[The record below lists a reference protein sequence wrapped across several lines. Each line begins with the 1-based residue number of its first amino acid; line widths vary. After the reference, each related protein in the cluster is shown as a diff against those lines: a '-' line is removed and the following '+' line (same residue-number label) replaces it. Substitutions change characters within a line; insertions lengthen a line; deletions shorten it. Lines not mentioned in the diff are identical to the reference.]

1 MLTSFMAGFYI
12 FSNIIIMNINQAL
25 NYYSKKLIEITK
37 DYKIAYIETQILISH
52 SLNLSLPKLISNA
65 LIELNEN
72 EINKI
77 ETLINRRLNF
87 EPIAYITNKKEFYGV
102 DFYVNNSVLIPRV
115 ETEEIIDLIKE
126 YINKKIDKKNK
137 KFSVCDI
144 GAGCGNIAIT
154 LKKLFENADITA
166 IEISEKAIQVI
177 KKNCENILQNKNS
190 INIINADALSFTPK
204 NKFDIVVSNPPYVAL
219 KDKDN
224 LQRDLYF
231 EPENALYS
239 GYDGMDFYRNFFNII
254 DRYLKYNGAFFFEIG
269 FNQGKELI
277 NICES
282 FNIKNA
288 EIKKDLSG
296 KDRFLICYNYIANKK
311 LD

>member
-1 MLTSFMAGFYI
+1 
-12 FSNIIIMNINQAL
+12 MNINQAL

-37 DYKIAYIETQILISH
+37 NYKIAYIETQILISH
-52 SLNLSLPKLISNA
+52 SLNLSKTKLISNA

-87 EPIAYITNKKEFYGV
+87 EPIAYITNKKEFYGI

-115 ETEEIIDLIKE
+115 ETEEIIDLIKD
-126 YINKKIDKKNK
+126 YLNKKIDKKNK
-137 KFSVCDI
+137 KISICDI

-154 LKKLFENADITA
+154 LKKLFENADINA
-166 IEISEKAIQVI
+166 IEISEKAMQVI

-190 INIINADALSFTPK
+190 INIINTDALSFTPK
-204 NKFDIVVSNPPYVAL
+204 NKFDIIVSNPPYVAL

-224 LQRDLYF
+224 LQRDLNF

-296 KDRFLICYNYIANKK
+296 KDRFLICHNYIANKK

>member
-1 MLTSFMAGFYI
+1 
-12 FSNIIIMNINQAL
+12 MNINQAL

-52 SLNLSLPKLISNA
+52 SLNLSKTKLISNA

-87 EPIAYITNKKEFYGV
+87 EPIAYITNKKEFYGI

-126 YINKKIDKKNK
+126 YINKEIDKNK
-137 KFSVCDI
+137 KFSICDI
-144 GAGCGNIAIT
+144 GAGCGNISIT

-166 IEISEKAIQVI
+166 IEISEKATQII
-177 KKNCENILQNKNS
+177 KKNCENILKNKNS
-190 INIINADALSFTPK
+190 INIINADALSFIVK
-204 NKFDIVVSNPPYVAL
+204 NKFDIIVSNPPYVAL

-224 LQRDLYF
+224 LQRDLNF

-277 NICES
+277 NICKS

-296 KDRFLICYNYIANKK
+296 KDRFLICYN
-311 LD
+311 LR

>member
-1 MLTSFMAGFYI
+1 
-12 FSNIIIMNINQAL
+12 MNINQAL

-37 DYKIAYIETQILISH
+37 DYKIAYIETQILISY
-52 SLNLSLPKLISNA
+52 SLNLSETKLISNA

-115 ETEEIIDLIKE
+115 ETEELIDLVKY
-126 YINKKIDKKNK
+126 YIKKNSEK
-137 KFSVCDI
+137 NISICDI

-166 IEISEKAIQVI
+166 IEISEKAMQVI

-204 NKFDIVVSNPPYVAL
+204 NKFDIIVSNPPYVAL

-224 LQRDLYF
+224 LQRDLNF

-254 DRYLKYNGAFFFEIG
+254 DRYSKYSGAFFFEIG

>member
-1 MLTSFMAGFYI
+1 
-12 FSNIIIMNINQAL
+12 MNINQAL

-52 SLNLSLPKLISNA
+52 SLNLSKTKLISNA

-87 EPIAYITNKKEFYGV
+87 EPIAYITNKKEFYGI

-137 KFSVCDI
+137 KFSICDI
-144 GAGCGNIAIT
+144 GAGCGNISIT

-166 IEISEKAIQVI
+166 IEISEKAMQVI

-190 INIINADALSFTPK
+190 INIINEDALSFTPK
-204 NKFDIVVSNPPYVAL
+204 NKFDIIVSNPPYVAL

-254 DRYLKYNGAFFFEIG
+254 YRYSKYSGAFFFEIG

>member
-1 MLTSFMAGFYI
+1 
-12 FSNIIIMNINQAL
+12 MNINQAL

-52 SLNLSLPKLISNA
+52 SLNLSKTKLISNA

-87 EPIAYITNKKEFYGV
+87 EPIAYITNKKEFYGI

-126 YINKKIDKKNK
+126 YINKEIDKNK

-144 GAGCGNIAIT
+144 GAGCGNISIT

-190 INIINADALSFTPK
+190 INIINADALSFTSK
-204 NKFDIVVSNPPYVAL
+204 NKFDIIVSNPPYVAL
-219 KDKDN
+219 KDKYN
-224 LQRDLYF
+224 LQKDLDF
-231 EPENALYS
+231 EPETALYS

-296 KDRFLICYNYIANKK
+296 KDRFLICHNYITNKK

>member
-1 MLTSFMAGFYI
+1 
-12 FSNIIIMNINQAL
+12 MNINQAL
-25 NYYSKKLIEITK
+25 NYYSKKIIEITK

-52 SLNLSLPKLISNA
+52 SLNLSKTKLISNA

-87 EPIAYITNKKEFYGV
+87 EPIAYITNKKEFYGI
-102 DFYVNNSVLIPRV
+102 DFYVNNTDHIPRV

-126 YINKKIDKKNK
+126 YIDKEIDKKNK
-137 KFSVCDI
+137 KFSICDI
-144 GAGCGNIAIT
+144 GAGCGNISIT

-177 KKNCENILQNKNS
+177 KKNCDKILQNKNS

-204 NKFDIVVSNPPYVAL
+204 NKFDIIVSNPPYVAL

-224 LQRDLYF
+224 LQRDLNF

-254 DRYLKYNGAFFFEIG
+254 DIYLKYSGAFFFEIG

-282 FNIKNA
+282 FNIKNV

-296 KDRFLICYNYIANKK
+296 KDRFLICYN
-311 LD
+311 LR

>member
-1 MLTSFMAGFYI
+1 
-12 FSNIIIMNINQAL
+12 MNINQAL

-52 SLNLSLPKLISNA
+52 SLNLSKIKLISNA

-87 EPIAYITNKKEFYGV
+87 EPIAYITNKKEFYEI
-102 DFYVNNSVLIPRV
+102 DFYVDNSVLIPRA
-115 ETEEIIDLIKE
+115 ETEELIDLVKD
-126 YINKKIDKKNK
+126 YIKKNSEK
-137 KFSVCDI
+137 NISICDI
-144 GAGCGNIAIT
+144 GAGSGNIAIT

-166 IEISEKAIQVI
+166 IEISEKAMQVI
-177 KKNCENILQNKNS
+177 KKNCENILQNKNL
-190 INIINADALSFTPK
+190 INIINADALSFTHK
-204 NKFDIVVSNPPYVAL
+204 NKFDIIVSNPPYVAL

-224 LQRDLYF
+224 LQRDLNF
-231 EPENALYS
+231 EPKNALYS

-269 FNQGKELI
+269 FNQGRELI

-282 FNIKNA
+282 FNIKNV

-296 KDRFLICYNYIANKK
+296 KDRFLICYN
-311 LD
+311 LR

>member
-1 MLTSFMAGFYI
+1 
-12 FSNIIIMNINQAL
+12 MNINQAL

-37 DYKIAYIETQILISH
+37 DYKIAYIETQILISL
-52 SLNLSLPKLISNA
+52 SLNLSKTKLISNA

-126 YINKKIDKKNK
+126 YINKKIDKNK

-166 IEISEKAIQVI
+166 IEISEKAMQVI
-177 KKNCENILQNKNS
+177 KKNCENILKNKNL

-204 NKFDIVVSNPPYVAL
+204 NKFDIIVSNPPYVAL

-224 LQRDLYF
+224 LQKYLDF

>member
-1 MLTSFMAGFYI
+1 
-12 FSNIIIMNINQAL
+12 MNINQAL

-52 SLNLSLPKLISNA
+52 SLNLSKTKLISNA

-87 EPIAYITNKKEFYGV
+87 EPIAYITNKKEFYGI

-126 YINKKIDKKNK
+126 YINKEIDKNK
-137 KFSVCDI
+137 KFSICDI
-144 GAGCGNIAIT
+144 GAGCGNISIT

-166 IEISEKAIQVI
+166 IEISEKAIQII

-204 NKFDIVVSNPPYVAL
+204 NKFDIIVSNPPYVAL

-224 LQRDLYF
+224 LQRDLNF

-254 DRYLKYNGAFFFEIG
+254 DRYLKYSGAFFFEIG

-296 KDRFLICYNYIANKK
+296 KDRFLICYN
-311 LD
+311 LR

>member
-1 MLTSFMAGFYI
+1 
-12 FSNIIIMNINQAL
+12 MNINQAL

-52 SLNLSLPKLISNA
+52 SLNLSKTKLISNA

-144 GAGCGNIAIT
+144 GAGCGNISIT

-166 IEISEKAIQVI
+166 IEISEKAMQVI

-204 NKFDIVVSNPPYVAL
+204 NKFDIIASNPPYVAL

-239 GYDGMDFYRNFFNII
+239 GYDGIDFYRNFFNII

-296 KDRFLICYNYIANKK
+296 KDRFLICYNFMNK
-311 LD
+311 

>member
-1 MLTSFMAGFYI
+1 
-12 FSNIIIMNINQAL
+12 MNINQAL

-52 SLNLSLPKLISNA
+52 SLNLSKTKLISNA

-87 EPIAYITNKKEFYGV
+87 EPIAYITNKKEFYGI

-166 IEISEKAIQVI
+166 IEISEKAMQVI

-190 INIINADALSFTPK
+190 INIINADTLSFTPK
-204 NKFDIVVSNPPYVAL
+204 NKFDIIVSNPPYVAL

-224 LQRDLYF
+224 LQRDLNF

-282 FNIKNA
+282 FNIKNV

-296 KDRFLICYNYIANKK
+296 KDRFLICYNFMNK
-311 LD
+311 

>member
-1 MLTSFMAGFYI
+1 
-12 FSNIIIMNINQAL
+12 MNINQAL

-52 SLNLSLPKLISNA
+52 SLNLSKTKLISNA

-87 EPIAYITNKKEFYGV
+87 EPIAYITNKKEFYGI

-126 YINKKIDKKNK
+126 YINKKIDKNK
-137 KFSVCDI
+137 KFSICDI

-166 IEISEKAIQVI
+166 IEISEKAMQVI

-224 LQRDLYF
+224 LQRDLNF

-239 GYDGMDFYRNFFNII
+239 GYDGMDFYRNFFYII

-282 FNIKNA
+282 FNIKNV

-296 KDRFLICYNYIANKK
+296 KNRFLICYN
-311 LD
+311 LR

>member
-1 MLTSFMAGFYI
+1 
-12 FSNIIIMNINQAL
+12 MNINQAL
-25 NYYSKKLIEITK
+25 NYYSKKLIKITK

-52 SLNLSLPKLISNA
+52 SINLSKTKLISNA

-204 NKFDIVVSNPPYVAL
+204 NKFDIIVSNPPYVAL

-224 LQRDLYF
+224 LQRDLNF

-239 GYDGMDFYRNFFNII
+239 GYDGMDFYRNFFYII

-282 FNIKNA
+282 FNIKNV

-296 KDRFLICYNYIANKK
+296 KDRFLICYN
-311 LD
+311 LR

>member
-1 MLTSFMAGFYI
+1 
-12 FSNIIIMNINQAL
+12 MNINQAL

-52 SLNLSLPKLISNA
+52 SLNLSKTKLISNA

-87 EPIAYITNKKEFYGV
+87 EPIVYITNKKEFYGI

-126 YINKKIDKKNK
+126 YINKEIDKKNK
-137 KFSVCDI
+137 KFSICDI
-144 GAGCGNIAIT
+144 GAGCGNISIT

-166 IEISEKAIQVI
+166 IEISEKAMQVI

-204 NKFDIVVSNPPYVAL
+204 NKFDIIVSNPPYVAL

-282 FNIKNA
+282 FNIKNV

-296 KDRFLICYNYIANKK
+296 KDRFLICYN
-311 LD
+311 LR

>member
-1 MLTSFMAGFYI
+1 MAGFYI

-52 SLNLSLPKLISNA
+52 SLNLSKTKLISNA

-87 EPIAYITNKKEFYGV
+87 EPIVYITNKKEFYGI

-137 KFSVCDI
+137 KISVCDI

-166 IEISEKAIQVI
+166 IEISEKAMQVI

-190 INIINADALSFTPK
+190 INIINADALSFTHK
-204 NKFDIVVSNPPYVAL
+204 NKFDIIVSNPPYVAL

-224 LQRDLYF
+224 LQRDLNF

-296 KDRFLICYNYIANKK
+296 KDRFLICHNYIANKK

>member
-1 MLTSFMAGFYI
+1 
-12 FSNIIIMNINQAL
+12 MNINQAL
-25 NYYSKKLIEITK
+25 NYYSKKLIKITK

-52 SLNLSLPKLISNA
+52 SLNLSETKLISNA

-87 EPIAYITNKKEFYGV
+87 EPVAYITNKKEFYGI

-126 YINKKIDKKNK
+126 YINKEIDKNK
-137 KFSVCDI
+137 KFSICDI
-144 GAGCGNIAIT
+144 GAGCGNISIT

-166 IEISEKAIQVI
+166 IEINEKAMQVI

-190 INIINADALSFTPK
+190 INIINADALSFTVK
-204 NKFDIVVSNPPYVAL
+204 NKFDIIVSNPPYVAL

-254 DRYLKYNGAFFFEIG
+254 DRYSKYRGAFFFEIG

-282 FNIKNA
+282 FNIKNV

>member
-1 MLTSFMAGFYI
+1 
-12 FSNIIIMNINQAL
+12 MNINQAL
-25 NYYSKKLIEITK
+25 NYYLKKLIEITK

-52 SLNLSLPKLISNA
+52 SLNLSKTKLISNA

-87 EPIAYITNKKEFYGV
+87 EPIAYITNKKEFYGI

-144 GAGCGNIAIT
+144 GAGCGNISIT

-166 IEISEKAIQVI
+166 IEISEKAMQVI

-204 NKFDIVVSNPPYVAL
+204 NKFDIIASNPPYVAL

-224 LQRDLYF
+224 LQRDLNF

-282 FNIKNA
+282 FNIKNV

-296 KDRFLICYNYIANKK
+296 KDRFLICYN
-311 LD
+311 LR

>member
-1 MLTSFMAGFYI
+1 
-12 FSNIIIMNINQAL
+12 MNINQAL

-52 SLNLSLPKLISNA
+52 SLNLSKTKLISNG

-87 EPIAYITNKKEFYGV
+87 EPIAYITNKKEFYGI

-126 YINKKIDKKNK
+126 YINKKIDKSK
-137 KFSVCDI
+137 KISVCDI

-190 INIINADALSFTPK
+190 INIINAEALSFTPK
-204 NKFDIVVSNPPYVAL
+204 NKFDIIVSNPPYVAL

-224 LQRDLYF
+224 LQRDLNF

-277 NICES
+277 NICET
-282 FNIKNA
+282 FNIKNV

-296 KDRFLICYNYIANKK
+296 KDRFLICYN
-311 LD
+311 LR

>member
-1 MLTSFMAGFYI
+1 
-12 FSNIIIMNINQAL
+12 MNINQAL

-37 DYKIAYIETQILISH
+37 DYKIAYIETQILISY
-52 SLNLSLPKLISNA
+52 SLNLSKTKLISNA

-102 DFYVNNSVLIPRV
+102 NFYVNNSVLIPRA
-115 ETEEIIDLIKE
+115 ETEELIDLVKD
-126 YINKKIDKKNK
+126 YIKKNSEK
-137 KFSVCDI
+137 NISICDI
-144 GAGCGNIAIT
+144 GAGSGNIAIT

-166 IEISEKAIQVI
+166 IEISEKAMQVI

-204 NKFDIVVSNPPYVAL
+204 NKFDIIVSNPPYVAL

-224 LQRDLYF
+224 LQRDLNF

-296 KDRFLICYNYIANKK
+296 KDRFLICHNYIANKK

>member
-1 MLTSFMAGFYI
+1 
-12 FSNIIIMNINQAL
+12 MNINQAL

-37 DYKIAYIETQILISH
+37 DYKIAYIETQILISY
-52 SLNLSLPKLISNA
+52 SLNLSETKLISNA

-87 EPIAYITNKKEFYGV
+87 EPIAYITNKKEFYGI

-126 YINKKIDKKNK
+126 YINKKIDKNK

-166 IEISEKAIQVI
+166 IEISEKAMQVI

-204 NKFDIVVSNPPYVAL
+204 NKFDIIVSNPPYVAL

-224 LQRDLYF
+224 LQRDLNF

-296 KDRFLICYNYIANKK
+296 KDRFLICHNYISNKK

>member
-1 MLTSFMAGFYI
+1 
-12 FSNIIIMNINQAL
+12 MNINQAL

-37 DYKIAYIETQILISH
+37 DYKIAYIETQILISY
-52 SLNLSLPKLISNA
+52 SLNLSETKLISNA

-87 EPIAYITNKKEFYGV
+87 EPIAYITNKKEFYGI

-115 ETEEIIDLIKE
+115 ETEELIDLVKY
-126 YINKKIDKKNK
+126 YIKKNSEK
-137 KFSVCDI
+137 NISICDI

-166 IEISEKAIQVI
+166 IEISEKAMQVI

-204 NKFDIVVSNPPYVAL
+204 NKFDIIVSNPPYVAL

-239 GYDGMDFYRNFFNII
+239 GYDGLYFYKNFFVVM
-254 DRYLKYNGAFFFEIG
+254 DKYLKIGGAFFFEIG
-269 FNQGKELI
+269 FNQSKELI

-282 FNIKNA
+282 FNIKNV

-296 KDRFLICYNYIANKK
+296 KDRFLICYNYIQIKN
-311 LD
+311 

>member
-1 MLTSFMAGFYI
+1 
-12 FSNIIIMNINQAL
+12 MNINQAL

-37 DYKIAYIETQILISH
+37 DYKIAYIETQILISY
-52 SLNLSLPKLISNA
+52 SLNLNKTKLISNA

-102 DFYVNNSVLIPRV
+102 NFYVNNSVLIPRA
-115 ETEEIIDLIKE
+115 ETEELIDLVKD
-126 YINKKIDKKNK
+126 YIKKNSEK
-137 KFSVCDI
+137 NISICDI
-144 GAGCGNIAIT
+144 GAGSGNIAIT

-166 IEISEKAIQVI
+166 IEISEKAMQVI

-204 NKFDIVVSNPPYVAL
+204 NKFDIIVSNPPYVAL

-224 LQRDLYF
+224 LQRDLNF

-296 KDRFLICYNYIANKK
+296 KDRFLICHNYIANKK

>member
-1 MLTSFMAGFYI
+1 
-12 FSNIIIMNINQAL
+12 MNINQAL

-52 SLNLSLPKLISNA
+52 SLNLSKTKLISNGI
-65 LIELNEN
+65 IELNEN

-87 EPIAYITNKKEFYGV
+87 EPIAYITNKKEFYGI

-126 YINKKIDKKNK
+126 YINKEIDKNK
-137 KFSVCDI
+137 KISICDI

-166 IEISEKAIQVI
+166 IEINEKAMQVI

-204 NKFDIVVSNPPYVAL
+204 NKFDIIVSNPPYVAL

-224 LQRDLYF
+224 LQIDLNF

-296 KDRFLICYNYIANKK
+296 KDRFLICHNYIANKK

>member
-1 MLTSFMAGFYI
+1 
-12 FSNIIIMNINQAL
+12 MNINQAL

-52 SLNLSLPKLISNA
+52 SLNLSKTKLISNA

-102 DFYVNNSVLIPRV
+102 NFYVNNSVLIPRA
-115 ETEEIIDLIKE
+115 ETEELIDLVKD
-126 YINKKIDKKNK
+126 YIKKNSEK
-137 KFSVCDI
+137 NISICDI
-144 GAGCGNIAIT
+144 GAGSGNIAIT

-166 IEISEKAIQVI
+166 IEISEKAMQVI

-204 NKFDIVVSNPPYVAL
+204 NKFDIIVSNPPYVAL

-224 LQRDLYF
+224 LQRDLNF

>member
-1 MLTSFMAGFYI
+1 
-12 FSNIIIMNINQAL
+12 MNINQAL
-25 NYYSKKLIEITK
+25 NYYSKKLIKITK

-52 SLNLSLPKLISNA
+52 SLNLSETKLISNA

-87 EPIAYITNKKEFYGV
+87 EPVAYITNKKEFYGI

-126 YINKKIDKKNK
+126 YINKEIDKNN
-137 KFSVCDI
+137 KFSICDI
-144 GAGCGNIAIT
+144 GAGCGNISIT

-166 IEISEKAIQVI
+166 IEINEKAMQVI

-204 NKFDIVVSNPPYVAL
+204 NKFDIIVSNPPYVAL

-254 DRYLKYNGAFFFEIG
+254 DRYSKYRGAFFFEIG

-282 FNIKNA
+282 FNIKNV

>member
-1 MLTSFMAGFYI
+1 
-12 FSNIIIMNINQAL
+12 MNINQAL

-52 SLNLSLPKLISNA
+52 SLNLNKTKLISNA

-102 DFYVNNSVLIPRV
+102 NFYVNNSVLIPRA
-115 ETEEIIDLIKE
+115 ETEELIDLVKD
-126 YINKKIDKKNK
+126 YIKKNSEK
-137 KFSVCDI
+137 NISICDI

-166 IEISEKAIQVI
+166 IEISEKAMQVI

-224 LQRDLYF
+224 LQRDLNF

-296 KDRFLICYNYIANKK
+296 KDRFLICYN
-311 LD
+311 LR

>member
-1 MLTSFMAGFYI
+1 MAGFYI

-25 NYYSKKLIEITK
+25 NYYSKKIIEITK

-52 SLNLSLPKLISNA
+52 SLNLSKTKLISNA

-72 EINKI
+72 EINRI

-87 EPIAYITNKKEFYGV
+87 EPIAYITNKKEFYGI

-137 KFSVCDI
+137 KFSICDI
-144 GAGCGNIAIT
+144 GAGCGNISIT

-166 IEISEKAIQVI
+166 IEISEKAMQVI

-190 INIINADALSFTPK
+190 INIINADTLSFTPK
-204 NKFDIVVSNPPYVAL
+204 NKFDIIVSNPPYVAL

-224 LQRDLYF
+224 LQRDLNF

-239 GYDGMDFYRNFFNII
+239 GYDGIDFYRNFFNII

-282 FNIKNA
+282 FNIKNV

>member
-1 MLTSFMAGFYI
+1 
-12 FSNIIIMNINQAL
+12 MNINQAL

-52 SLNLSLPKLISNA
+52 SLNLSKTKLISNA

-87 EPIAYITNKKEFYGV
+87 EPIAYITNKKEFYGI

-126 YINKKIDKKNK
+126 YINKKIDKSK

-166 IEISEKAIQVI
+166 IEISEKAMQVI
-177 KKNCENILQNKNS
+177 KKNYENILQNKNS

-204 NKFDIVVSNPPYVAL
+204 NKFDIIVSNPPYVAL

-224 LQRDLYF
+224 LQRDLNF

-254 DRYLKYNGAFFFEIG
+254 DRYLKYNGTFFFEIG

-282 FNIKNA
+282 FNIKNV

-296 KDRFLICYNYIANKK
+296 KDRFLICYN
-311 LD
+311 LR

>member
-1 MLTSFMAGFYI
+1 
-12 FSNIIIMNINQAL
+12 MNINQAL
-25 NYYSKKLIEITK
+25 NYYSKKLIKITK

-52 SLNLSLPKLISNA
+52 SLNLSETKLISNA

-87 EPIAYITNKKEFYGV
+87 EPVAYITNKKEFYGI

-126 YINKKIDKKNK
+126 YINKEIDKNK
-137 KFSVCDI
+137 KFSICDI
-144 GAGCGNIAIT
+144 GAGCGNISIT

-166 IEISEKAIQVI
+166 IEINEKAMQVI

-204 NKFDIVVSNPPYVAL
+204 NKFDIIVSNPPYVAL

-254 DRYLKYNGAFFFEIG
+254 DRYSKYRGAFFFEIG

-282 FNIKNA
+282 FNIKNV

-296 KDRFLICYNYIANKK
+296 KDRFLICHNYIANKK

>member
-1 MLTSFMAGFYI
+1 
-12 FSNIIIMNINQAL
+12 MNINQAL

-52 SLNLSLPKLISNA
+52 SLNLSKTKLISNA

-87 EPIAYITNKKEFYGV
+87 EPIAYITNKKEFYGI

-144 GAGCGNIAIT
+144 GVGCGNIAIT

-166 IEISEKAIQVI
+166 IEISEKAMQVI
-177 KKNCENILQNKNS
+177 KKNCDNILKNKNS
-190 INIINADALSFTPK
+190 INIINVDALGFTPK
-204 NKFDIVVSNPPYVAL
+204 NKFDIIVSNPPYVAL

-282 FNIKNA
+282 FNIKNV

-296 KDRFLICYNYIANKK
+296 KDRFLICHNYIANKK